1 MIMEREEG
9 LRGKDR
15 KRKFLEDDNPVRNA
29 KRQGPISNGL
39 LKTLIFVIY

>member
-29 KRQGPISNGL
+29 KRQEPML